1 MSRLKKRNYI
11 RPVKN
16 KKPKQVKVKDD
27 MQLALHVYEMSI
39 LTYNF
44 VEILDYLEK
53 YNSYRHELKR
63 TLKASM
69 RELDKDLLRM
79 ADDMFNTSG
88 DDFVKEVEHRR
99 AISQALI
106 TIPRENLATLN
117 LLLRKLNE
125 GNQSI
130 IENFLNKLS

>member
-1 MSRLKKRNYI
+1 MPRLKKRNYI
-11 RPVKN
+11 RPVKS
-16 KKPKQVKVKDD
+16 KKPKQVKIKDD

-79 ADDMFNTSG
+79 ADEMFNAGG
-88 DDFVKEVEHRR
+88 DDFIKEVEHRR
-99 AISQALI
+99 AISQTLI

-117 LLLRKLNE
+117 LLLSKLNE